1 MFACGYFPLPASIVA
16 EGGCRAVKN
25 PAPEAGRL
33 GVNLCNLNGR
43 NASLF
48 QGAGLRPRLLNFMGD
63 FIWFVVLVAAW
74 VVLTQWVLPRFGVP
88 T

>member
-1 MFACGYFPLPASIVA
+1 MLACGYFPLPASIVA

-25 PAPEAGRL
+25 PVLAAGAISRKSLQPEPAE
-33 GVNLCNLNGR
+33 CI
-43 NASLF
+43 F
-48 QGAGLRPRLLNFMGD
+48 IPGAGLRPRLLNFMGD
-63 FIWFVVLVAAW
+63 FVWFVVLVAAW